1 MGARTDVLDDAKHD
15 GGTTAPEAEAACTE
29 IMEATYRA
37 LCEHGAAEL
46 SVQAIA
52 DEFDKSK
59 SLIFYH
65 YDSKEQLLSAF
76 LAYLLDGF
84 ERRVAATVDEDPDE
98 RLDRLIDALLFDP
111 GDNEDFQI
119 AMFELR
125 SQAPFNDAYREQ
137 FRTNRSNTHDLFESV
152 IERGIEDGVFADVDA
167 SQVVTEVFTIV
178 DGARTQLVVF
188 GDGEILDTTR
198 EMIDAHL
205 AARLFADDGGETE

>member
-1 MGARTDVLDDAKHD
+1 MGTQSDLFDEAKRD
-15 GGTTAPEAEAACTE
+15 GGTAAPDAEAACQA

-37 LCEHGAAEL
+37 LCEHGAADL

-84 ERRVAATVDEDPDE
+84 ERRVAATADEEPDE

-137 FRTNRSNTHDLFESV
+137 FRTNRSNTHDLFEGV
-152 IERGIEDGVFADVDA
+152 IERGIEEDIFADVDA
-167 SQVVTEVFTIV
+167 SRVVTEMFTIV

-188 GDGEILDTTR
+188 GDDAILDTTR

-205 AARLFADDGGETE
+205 DARLFTDDVGGTE